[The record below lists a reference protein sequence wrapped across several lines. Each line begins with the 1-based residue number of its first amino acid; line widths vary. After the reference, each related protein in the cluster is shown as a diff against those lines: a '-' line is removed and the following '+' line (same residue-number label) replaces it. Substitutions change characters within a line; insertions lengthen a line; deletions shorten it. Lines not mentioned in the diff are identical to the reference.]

1 MVHGRFLGR
10 NLRRDAFAPQPGSA
24 LRLKCWV
31 GRGRLPEALRR
42 ATRQVLIVARRGTSK
57 ENGRCKTQTPA
68 RVGAEKAPFARGAA
82 RARRGRRPPRRTRP
96 RGSATVA
103 GAGVRLPQ
111 RRTRPRPL
119 RGLG

>member
-24 LRLKCWV
+24 MRLKCWV

-82 RARRGRRPPRRTRP
+82 RARRGSRPPRRTPP
-96 RGSATVA
+96 RGRATPA
-103 GAGVRLPQ
+103 RAPLTLPHPP
-111 RRTRPRPL
+111 TPPPP
-119 RGLG
+119 

>member
-24 LRLKCWV
+24 MRLKCWV

-57 ENGRCKTQTPA
+57 EDGRCQTQTPA
-68 RVGAEKAPFARGAA
+68 RVGAEKTPFPRGAA
-82 RARRGRRPPRRTRP
+82 GARPGLRAPRPTPPRRT
-96 RGSATVA
+96 ATLAAA
-103 GAGVRLPQ
+103 GA
-111 RRTRPRPL
+111 RRPD
-119 RGLG
+119 